1 MPHIHNTMKK
11 IFLLFGALL
20 VIHPFLNGQSDR
32 QSRKAFNANLEQL
45 QQDTFDILPQPGEY
59 PQNIEGAKTKRDGTR
74 VTAIPTSWGS
84 DLQKVADLKVRL
96 QNECKTKVHF
106 RVIDTGE
113 NTHPDLARG
122 KTSGT
127 NYTSDPSII
136 DGNGHSTHCTGI
148 IYSLCYPLF
157 ENGICT
163 YENDK
168 VLGNSGGGQFDW
180 VARCETEKK
189 AADQARANNKV
200 RTVVSVSLGGGTS
213 IVQSVDNALKANTF
227 AVYAVAAGNS
237 GTLGVQ
243 YPGKS
248 AYVAGIA
255 SLNQGLV
262 WSPFSSYGPEIFMA
276 GPGGGINSTWLN
288 GGYATLSGTSMAT
301 PHAAALFGIALS
313 KWGDLL
319 PTQEA
324 VEAYF
329 RAIAADLPPTG
340 FDQKTGWGYSL
351 ITKILDTRPGSVA
364 PPPPNDP
371 PKDTIP
377 VRETRQLTYTFTGQK
392 WAMVWSADI
401 PKQSADVA
409 AATRKEELPK
419 RLKVS
424 KKMQGQAGF
433 NLLTVTDMEVEIIT
447 TTSAPYEADRLKAAL
462 DKFFTNRG
470 LGLFVGN
477 DYADG
482 VYWSAFFAEM
492 VLWQGDPKL
501 NIRVLRIIGKDE
513 KGRAVTWTDGRL
525 KHFPK

>member
-1 MPHIHNTMKK
+1 MKK

-32 QSRKAFNANLEQL
+32 QSRRAFNANLEQL

-59 PQNIEGAKTKRDGTR
+59 PTNIEPAKTKRDGTR
-74 VTAIPTSWGS
+74 VTAIPSSWGS
-84 DLQKVADLKVRL
+84 DLQKISELKARL
-96 QNECKTKVHF
+96 QNECKGKIHF

-113 NTHPDLARG
+113 NTHSDLARG

-168 VLGNSGGGQFDW
+168 VLGNTGGGQFDW

-213 IVQSVDNALKANTF
+213 IVQSVENALKANTF
-227 AVYAVAAGNS
+227 AVYAVAAGNT
-237 GTLGVQ
+237 GQRGVQ
-243 YPGKS
+243 FPGKS

-255 SLNQGLV
+255 SLDQGLG
-262 WSPFSSYGPEIFMA
+262 WSSFSSYGPEIFMA
-276 GPGGGINSTWLN
+276 APGRNINSTWLN
-288 GGYATLSGTSMAT
+288 GGYANLSGTSMAT
-301 PHAAALFGIALS
+301 PHAAAVMGIALS

-319 PTQEA
+319 PNQES
-324 VEAYF
+324 VENYF
-329 RAIAADLPPTG
+329 RAICTDLPPSG
-340 FDQKTGWGYSL
+340 IDEKTGWGWCV
-351 ITKILDTRPGSVA
+351 IQRILDTRPGSVA
-364 PPPPNDP
+364 PPPVNP

-377 VRETRQLTYTFTGQK
+377 VREQRTLTYTYTGQK
-392 WAMVWSADI
+392 WPIYWQAEI
-401 PKQSADVA
+401 PKQSADIA
-409 AATRKEELPK
+409 AALRKEELPK
-419 RLKVS
+419 RLRVS
-424 KKMQGQAGF
+424 KKMQEAAAM
-433 NLLTVTDMEVEIIT
+433 NLLTVTDIELEIIT
-447 TTSAPYEADRLKAAL
+447 TTSATVEADRTKAAL

-477 DYADG
+477 DFSDAT
-482 VYWSAFFAEM
+482 YWSAYFLELT
-492 VLWQGDPKL
+492 LWQSDPKL
-501 NIRVLRIIGKDE
+501 NIKVTRIIGKDE
-513 KGRAVTWTDGRL
+513 KGRAVTWGSGL

>member
-1 MPHIHNTMKK
+1 MKK
-11 IFLLFGALL
+11 IFFPILLLF
-20 VIHPFLNGQSDR
+20 VVHTFLNAQSDR
-32 QSRKAFNANLEQL
+32 QSRRAFNANLEQL
-45 QQDTFDILPQPGEY
+45 QQDTFDILPFPGEF

-84 DLQKVADLKVRL
+84 DLQKISTLKERIAA
-96 QNECKTKVHF
+96 ECKTKVHF

-127 NYTSDPSII
+127 NYTSDPSVI

-180 VARCETEKK
+180 VANCETQKRQ
-189 AADQARANNKV
+189 ADQARAQNKV
-200 RTVVSVSLGGGTS
+200 RTVVSVSLGGGTA
-213 IVQSVDNALKANTF
+213 IVSSVENALKANTF
-227 AVYAVAAGNS
+227 AVYAVAAGNT
-237 GTLGVQ
+237 GGPGIQ

-255 SLNQGLV
+255 SLDQSLT
-262 WSPFSSYGPEIFMA
+262 WSSYSSYGPECFMA
-276 GPGGGINSTWLN
+276 APGRNINSTWLN

-319 PTQEA
+319 PNQEA
-324 VEAYF
+324 VETYF

-340 FDQKTGWGYSL
+340 FDEKTGWGYSL

-364 PPPPNDP
+364 PPPPP
-371 PKDTIP
+371 PPTPIDTIP
-377 VRETRQLTYTFTGQK
+377 VREQLTLTYTFTGQK
-392 WAMVWSADI
+392 WPMWWSADV
-401 PKQSADVA
+401 PKQSAEVA
-409 AATRKEELPK
+409 AAMRKDVLPK
-419 RLKVS
+419 RLRVS
-424 KKMQGQAGF
+424 KSMQEAAAM
-433 NLLTVTDMEVEIIT
+433 NLLTVTDIELEIIT
-447 TTSAPYEADRLKAAL
+447 TTSATVEADRVKAAL
-462 DKFFTNRG
+462 DKYFTNRG

-477 DYADG
+477 DFGDATF
-482 VYWSAFFAEM
+482 WSSYFAEL
-492 VLWQGDPKL
+492 VLWQSHPNL

-525 KHFPK
+525 KHLPK